1 MHAFTATP
9 QVAADPA
16 MPATVLAEIARD
28 RPELRPYLAAHP
40 AACRQRLGWLVVL
53 GGPRSTPSCGRG
65 AADGPRRPQRR
76 ELPRSGRHGDH
87 CRSWGSGRRSGRRPG
102 GCSDCA
108 ARPPWRA
115 ER

>member
-65 AADGPRRPQRR
+65 AADGPRRPR
-76 ELPRSGRHGDH
+76 GGN
-87 CRSWGSGRRSGRRPG
+87 CR
-102 GCSDCA
+102 
-108 ARPPWRA
+108 ARAGMATIVDRGAQDAGADGAPAVAR
-115 ER
+115 